1 MNERI
6 NAPRARTVLS
16 VDERERAA
24 NGLWNLKYLSQL
36 GQRLLID
43 LVECC
48 PVYTREHPVAVHSV
62 EEIASAAGKLS
73 AKPPVKQPQDKV
85 QAPILAAVV
94 LSGAARAHHRDGG
107 SSRQPAKKKPSG
119 LDLSVGTYGRSEG
132 ALDLTAFHIGQ
143 LRLELPSDR
152 EDSKLLVLIPEVL
165 RGSPETLHRIIAAAD
180 RPELKAQ
187 LEKQFKSLT
196 QPELILVHGDH
207 AYASVLQPMAHTLAA
222 AVGQSRPNTALVE
235 YGRTMAVATWKR
247 GKLSAPTTHPR
258 LKAGDDLRK
267 LVDVSK
273 PGCVFVVGASD
284 PTNFAP
290 REQIEFNRIVY
301 VTDRIP
307 KSVPESLRRYLHG
320 GVFDKA
326 DANSEEPCFV
336 SFVPTILV
344 PPRNPPPGPGRRT
357 FEAMVVPH
365 SKVDQDTGG
374 RPRGLRPYR
383 DACVVPVHRAAL
395 RRAWDTWRQKLGA
408 GNQTHFLDA
417 AVSAGALQRE
427 SADRWAR
434 AVTMR
439 RVGVALSGGG
449 ACAYRFVPV
458 LERLRHHKVPVDVF
472 TGLSGGALLG
482 VFYCLRGVE
491 GLRHY
496 VNLGPFIQA
505 TMPLASWSTAPF
517 ELTTDY
523 LLGDAR
529 VENLEV
535 RLGAVTVALPDEGP
549 PYGAV
554 VVQGTLGEAARVSGT
569 LPPVYAATEKN
580 GTRYTDG
587 GACTAVPAR
596 LARDCGADVILA
608 CNAIPGPENCNP
620 FPVQIYGSTL
630 SRLLRRLP
638 PWDRMIDFQTWRSFQ
653 WQQTSKLSGDEADA
667 FLEFPPSEISIAE
680 PAMFMLARAII
691 ASANKEGKK
700 IDKAIRTLKKEWQK
714 LHGGA

>member
-1 MNERI
+1 MEQV

-16 VDERERAA
+16 VEEREQAA
-24 NGLWNLKYLSQL
+24 NGLWNVKYLSGL

-48 PVYTREHPVAVHSV
+48 PVYRRLPKGSVQSV
-62 EEIASAAGKLS
+62 EEIPRSAGK
-73 AKPPVKQPQDKV
+73 KFFKV
-85 QAPILAAVV
+85 SPDRAQTILAAVV
-94 LSGAARAHHRDGG
+94 LRGVAKAQHVKMKAAA
-107 SSRQPAKKKPSG
+107 P
-119 LDLSVGTYGRSEG
+119 LDLSVGTYGRIEG
-132 ALDLTAFHIGQ
+132 ALDAFALGQ
-143 LRLELPSDR
+143 LKLEVSEHDD
-152 EDSKLLVLIPEVL
+152 DSKLLVLMPQVL
-165 RGSPETLHRIIAAAD
+165 RGSPETLHRIIAAVD
-180 RPELKAQ
+180 PRSELQKELKA
-187 LEKQFKSLT
+187 LAE
-196 QPELILVHGDH
+196 PELILVHGDPS
-207 AYASVLQPMAHTLAA
+207 YANVLQPMTHALAA
-222 AVGQSRPNTALVE
+222 AVAHSRPNTALVE
-235 YGRTMAVATWKR
+235 YGPKTAVATWKR
-247 GKLSAPTTHPR
+247 GKFSAPRTQPQ
-258 LKAGDDLRK
+258 LKAGDDLRG
-267 LVDVSK
+267 LVDRNK
-273 PGCVFVVGASD
+273 PGCVFVVGASN
-284 PTNFAP
+284 PAAFAP
-290 REQIEFNRIVY
+290 AKDIAFDRIVY

-307 KSVPESLRRYLHG
+307 RSVPKSLRKCLREEIFG
-320 GVFDKA
+320 KA
-326 DANSEEPCFV
+326 DPNNEEPYFV
-336 SFVPTILV
+336 SFVPTVLV
-344 PPRNPPPGPGRRT
+344 PPRNPPPGPGQRG

-365 SKVDQDTGG
+365 SKIDEDTGG

-395 RRAWDTWRQKLGA
+395 RRAWETWRPEWEA
-408 GNQTHFLDA
+408 GKQPHFFDA
-417 AVSAGALQRE
+417 AVSAGALRRE
-427 SADRWAR
+427 SAERWAR

-458 LERLRHHKVPVDVF
+458 LERLRKLEVPVDVF

-482 VFYCLRGVE
+482 VFYCLRGVQ
-491 GLRHY
+491 GLQQY
-496 VNLGPFIQA
+496 VNLGPYIQA
-505 TMPLASWSTAPF
+505 MLPLASFSTDPF
-517 ELTTDY
+517 ESTTDY
-523 LLGDAR
+523 LLDGAR

-535 RLGAVTVALPDEGP
+535 RLGAVTVALPDDGP

-638 PWDRMIDFQTWRSFQ
+638 PWDRIIDFQTWRSFQ
-653 WQQTSKLSGDEADA
+653 WQQTSKLFGDEADA
-667 FLEFPPSEISIAE
+667 FLEFPPSQISIAE

-691 ASANKEGKK
+691 AEANKQGQLINEK
-700 IDKAIRTLKKEWQK
+700 IAKLKEEWQK
-714 LHGGA
+714 LQQPGEA